1 MIYIGLDDTDAR
13 DSRGTNQLAKTLV
26 RSVLRDYS
34 CLRIVRHQLLFD
46 DRVPYTSKNGSAS
59 IWLEADNDSAADHE
73 LDELFER
80 VRSAML
86 ADFVD
91 GSDPGL
97 CITDN
102 VPDEVVSFGR
112 RCREE
117 LVSPDEAHRVACHYG
132 LRLEG
137 LGGTCDGVIGA
148 LAAVGLAATG
158 DDGRV
163 VQIGGIDDEPGGV
176 QPVAT
181 LRDLGVSVVERDTD
195 TQLHEGLV
203 DVGKKLR
210 PNLRGGRHVLY
221 VRRPSEPEECDW
233 MAVKLA

>member
-1 MIYIGLDDTDAR
+1 MIFIGLDDTDSA
-13 DSRGTNQLAKTLV
+13 DSRGTNQLAKALV
-26 RSVLRDYS
+26 RTVLSDYP

-59 IWLEADNDSAADHE
+59 IWLEAEAGTAADEHI
-73 LDELFER
+73 DRLFKS
-80 VRSAML
+80 VRTAML
-86 ADFVD
+86 ADFID

-97 CITDN
+97 CIADS
-102 VPDEVVSFGR
+102 VPDEVIAFGL

-117 LVSPDEAHRVACHYG
+117 LVTDDEARAVAQRCG

-137 LGGTCDGVIGA
+137 LGGTCAGVIGA

-163 VQIGGIDDEPGGV
+163 VHVGTIEDEPGGV
-176 QPVAT
+176 QSVAT
-181 LRDLGVSVVERDTD
+181 LRALGVWVVERNTD
-195 TQLHEGLV
+195 TQLHEGRV

-210 PNLRGGRHVLY
+210 PNLRGGRHVLF
-221 VRRPSEPEECDW
+221 VEPSSEPTACDW
-233 MAVKLA
+233 MAIKLT